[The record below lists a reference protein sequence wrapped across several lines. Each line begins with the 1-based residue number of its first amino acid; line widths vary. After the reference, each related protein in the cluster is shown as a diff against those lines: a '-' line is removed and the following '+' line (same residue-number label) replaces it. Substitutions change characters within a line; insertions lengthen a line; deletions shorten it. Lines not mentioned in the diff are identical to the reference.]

1 MKVTTI
7 KLVFILLA
15 VSFFQIASAQSST
28 SNDDASVPAFLLGPG
43 DILDISIWKE
53 EGMQK
58 EVMIRPDGGISF
70 PLVGEI
76 HAGGKSTEQLQAE
89 IKKKVARFIPDAVVT
104 VGVVQINSNT
114 VYVLGKVTRPGQYI
128 AKHYVDVTQALAMA
142 GGLTAYAAANSIK
155 ILRRIGTKHQV
166 FEFKYGDVEDGDDL
180 KQNIVLESG
189 DVIIVP

>member
-1 MKVTTI
+1 MKR
-7 KLVFILLA
+7 LVLILLA
-15 VSFFQIASAQSST
+15 ACLIHPAYAQAPVSR
-28 SNDDASVPAFLLGPG
+28 DATVPAYLLGPG

-58 EVMIRPDGGISF
+58 EVIIRPDGAISF

-76 HAGGKSTEQLQAE
+76 HAGGKSIEGLQAE
-89 IKKKVARFIPDAVVT
+89 IKKKVGRFIPDAVVT
-104 VGVVQINSNT
+104 VGVLQINSNV
-114 VYVLGKVTRPGQYI
+114 VYVLGKVNRPGQYA

-155 ILRRIGTKHQV
+155 ILRRSGTKHQV

>member
-1 MKVTTI
+1 MKLIIT
-7 KLVFILLA
+7 KLVLIILA
-15 VSFFQIASAQSST
+15 VNIFHIASAGPST
-28 SNDDASVPAFLLGPG
+28 STNDAAVPAYLLGAG

-53 EGMQK
+53 EGMQR
-58 EVMIRPDGGISF
+58 EVSIRPDGGISF

-76 HAGGKSTEQLQAE
+76 QAGGKSTEQLQAE
-89 IKKKVARFIPDAVVT
+89 IKKKISRFIPDAVVT
-104 VGVVQINSNT
+104 VGVLQINSNV
-114 VYVLGKVTRPGQYI
+114 VYVLGKVNRPGQYI

-155 ILRRIGTKHQV
+155 ILRRVGTKHKV

-180 KQNIVLESG
+180 KQNIVLKSG